1 MHAKSK
7 QRSLGRIRTRS
18 SGCSVWTGS
27 PIAPL
32 VMLGLDAPDLTSTL
46 MKARFPWFQTH
57 TYAESIK
64 NGAPPTLTTQL
75 QRVRSVAS
83 AVSTFQE
90 THTGR
95 LNLGRVWLLENSALC
110 KVCSALKCFPTN
122 LSQSNIF
129 HQFIAPYYVYAY
141 KYVYIYISIKSS
153 KS

>member
-83 AVSTFQE
+83 VVSTFKE

-95 LNLGRVWLLENSALC
+95 LNPGRVWLLEKSALC
-110 KVCSALKCFPTN
+110 KVCSVP
-122 LSQSNIF
+122 SNF
-129 HQFIAPYYVYAY
+129 AQH
-141 KYVYIYISIKSS
+141 
-153 KS
+153 